1 MTSPGDQIKV
11 DFGAISTLAGGI
23 DTQVRNI
30 EGQLEQL
37 RAGIQKLAVEWKGG
51 AQDAFHAVQT
61 NWNNSADDL
70 TAVLNRIATA
80 VHAAHDSYRQTET
93 SNTNVWG

>member
-1 MTSPGDQIKV
+1 MTDQIKV
-11 DFGAISTLAGGI
+11 DFGAISNLASGI
-23 DTQVRNI
+23 DSQVQQI

-37 RAGIQKLAVEWKGG
+37 RAAIQKLSTEWAGG
-51 AQDAFHAVQT
+51 AQDAFHAVQQ

-70 TAVLNRIATA
+70 TQVLNRIATA
-80 VHAAHDSYRQTET
+80 VHSAEESYRQTET